1 MPALGSDRWPTRRGV
16 ASASHDIDLK
26 SFRLSSG
33 AHVIFQADEDAKLRK
48 IGAMRRLPAL
58 ALAFA
63 VAAAP
68 LAAGGLAAAKDHRD
82 GGGRGEQHGRGG
94 DEGRWSGRGGP
105 PGGWRGEG
113 GRWGDRGPDR
123 GDERRDDRRE
133 RYEPRYE
140 RGGPPPEAYAPPRRG
155 GFLGPQGGAPI
166 EDPGRYR
173 LRPAPR
179 GYMWVRVP
187 GGMAIVS
194 QATGQVFDVVPDR
207 Y

>member
-1 MPALGSDRWPTRRGV
+1 MDSAHGV
-16 ASASHDIDLK
+16 ASVSHDMDLK

-33 AHVIFQADEDAKLRK
+33 AHGIVQADEDANLRK

-82 GGGRGEQHGRGG
+82 GGDRGDRGEQRGRGG
-94 DEGRWSGRGGP
+94 DEGRWGGRGGP
-105 PGGWRGEG
+105 PAGWRGEG
-113 GRWGDRGPDR
+113 GHWGDRGGERSGER
-123 GDERRDDRRE
+123 GGERGE
-133 RYEPRYE
+133 RYEPRFE
-140 RGGPPPEAYAPPRRG
+140 RGAPPPEAYAPPRRG
-155 GFLGPQGGAPI
+155 GYLGPQGGAPI